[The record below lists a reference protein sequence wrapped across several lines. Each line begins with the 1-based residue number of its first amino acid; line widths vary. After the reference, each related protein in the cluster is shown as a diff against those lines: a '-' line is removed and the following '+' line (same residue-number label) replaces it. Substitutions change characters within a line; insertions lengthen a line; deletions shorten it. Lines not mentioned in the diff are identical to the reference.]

1 MAENQIFNALIE
13 FFEED
18 GWEFQSIEGTSVLSM
33 GFSGKNGKWLCYA
46 HAREAESQFAFY
58 SVLSVN
64 VPSHKRHKVAEFI
77 TRANYGMMIGNFEMD
92 YIDGEIRYKTS
103 IDIDGTDLTPTII
116 QQIVY
121 PNLIITDHYFEGIM
135 RTIYSDESPADILDE
150 IEFGQNDES
159 DTDATVVDD
168 FGDLKFYSD
177 GTFSIGDF
185 ADELDIDLEDLE
197 IIADDDDDWDEDD
210 FFDEDELFDDDD
222 LSPPEPPPLNG
233 GTPN

>member
-1 MAENQIFNALIE
+1 MAETQIFNALIE

-18 GWEFQSIEGTSVLSM
+18 GWEFQKVDEASVLSM

-64 VPSHKRHKVAEFI
+64 VPPDKRHKVAEFI

-103 IDIDGTDLTPTII
+103 IDIEGTDLTSTII

-121 PNLIITDHYFEGIM
+121 PNIIITDHYFQGIM
-135 RTIYSDESPADILDE
+135 RTIYSDDSPVDILDE
-150 IEFGQNDES
+150 LEFGQHDDS
-159 DTDATVVDD
+159 DSAVVDD
-168 FGDLKFYSD
+168 FGDLKIYSD
-177 GTFSIGDF
+177 GTFSLGDF

-210 FFDEDELFDDDD
+210 YFDEGELFDDDD
-222 LSPPEPPPLNG
+222 MPPLEPPSING